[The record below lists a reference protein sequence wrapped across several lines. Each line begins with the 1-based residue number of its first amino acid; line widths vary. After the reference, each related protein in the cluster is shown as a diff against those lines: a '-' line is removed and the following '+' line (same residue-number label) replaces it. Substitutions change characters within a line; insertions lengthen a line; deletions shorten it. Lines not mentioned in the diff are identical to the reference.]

1 MREVFWVMLSLSL
14 SGAGLAAVVALLQRL
29 LAKRLPAGLF
39 YGLWAAVLLR
49 MIVPA
54 GPLRGV
60 SHEAVVRLEA
70 LVQASA
76 VQAQGQTVW
85 QSTALT
91 GTPGGICS
99 SKRVTVGPGVMVTT
113 LALTLKSLRACSSTS
128 FFWS

>member
-54 GPLRGV
+54 GPLGGV
-60 SHEAVVRLEA
+60 SHEAVSRLEA
-70 LVQASA
+70 LAQASA

-91 GTPGGICS
+91 GTPGGTGARGAS
-99 SKRVTVGPGVMVTT
+99 PR
-113 LALTLKSLRACSSTS
+113 R
-128 FFWS
+128 